1 MSDSKFPKNKY
12 LIKTLLTFIIFF
24 VEFYLYVFVRNDNIL
39 DLFVTIAAGILFVV
53 CLTLY
58 ISHSIDKKS
67 AKQT

>member
-1 MSDSKFPKNKY
+1 VIQNPQKKY
-12 LIKTLLTFIIFF
+12 LIKTLFAFIIFF

-58 ISHSIDKKS
+58 ISHSTDKKS